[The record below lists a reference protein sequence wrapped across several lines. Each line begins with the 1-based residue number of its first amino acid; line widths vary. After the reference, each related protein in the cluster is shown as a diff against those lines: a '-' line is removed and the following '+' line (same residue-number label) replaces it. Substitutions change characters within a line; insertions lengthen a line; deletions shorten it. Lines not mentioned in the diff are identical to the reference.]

1 MKTITEDI
9 KTRQFHKCYL
19 LYGDETY
26 LVNQYV
32 SRLKDALVASGDSM
46 NLSIYRGKNA
56 LPGIIIDQAETMP
69 FFAEYRVILVE
80 DSGFFK
86 NQAEEMA
93 EYMNQIP
100 DSTIFIFN
108 ESQVDGRSK
117 MYKAVKKN
125 GYVSKFDKLKG
136 DMLKKWVLSVIKSE
150 HRNITANA
158 LNNFLARTSDD
169 MYQIRNELEKLFS
182 YTLDKEGIEES
193 DVNAICS
200 TQHFDHI
207 FDMVDAIIA
216 GDRHKAVSLYRDL
229 ILLKEPV
236 ARILYMI
243 GRQYNILFQVKDLRD
258 KGYDKEAIIS
268 KMNLHPYV
276 AAKTI
281 RLAERVSRDNII
293 KGNQGCVNADE
304 SYKRGFVND
313 QVAVESLI
321 IELSA

>member
-1 MKTITEDI
+1 
-9 KTRQFHKCYL
+9 
-19 LYGDETY
+19 
-26 LVNQYV
+26 
-32 SRLKDALVASGDSM
+32 M

-258 KGYDKEAIIS
+258 KGYDKEAITS

-293 KGNQGCVNADE
+293 KGIQGCVNADE

>member
-1 MKTITEDI
+1 
-9 KTRQFHKCYL
+9 
-19 LYGDETY
+19 
-26 LVNQYV
+26 
-32 SRLKDALVASGDSM
+32 M

-93 EYMNQIP
+93 EYMSQIP

-150 HRNITANA
+150 RRNITANA

-258 KGYDKEAIIS
+258 KGYDKEAITS

-293 KGNQGCVNADE
+293 KGIQGCVNADE